1 MSLLADPLTPFVLV
15 LAVILLGA
23 KLMWGGWA
31 G

>member
-1 MSLLADPLTPFVLV
+1 MSLLADPVTLFVLA

-23 KLMWGGWA
+23 KLMWDGLA